1 MKQMKYVLLA
11 ACLGGSLSGMAQTS
25 DRAMTVDDLAAWER
39 ITQQAISDDGRWVA
53 CRMEP
58 WEGNATVL
66 LYASKGGEV
75 ARFRPATAFQF
86 SSSSRYLVVKEV
98 PAVETVD
105 SLKLRK
111 TKKEKMPMDRLVIRS
126 VEGKSETIDSLRN
139 YKVAE
144 AADWIA

>member
-66 LYASKGGEV
+66 LYASKG
-75 ARFRPATAFQF
+75 R
-86 SSSSRYLVVKEV
+86 
-98 PAVETVD
+98 
-105 SLKLRK
+105 
-111 TKKEKMPMDRLVIRS
+111 
-126 VEGKSETIDSLRN
+126 
-139 YKVAE
+139 
-144 AADWIA
+144 